1 MKEKEIVLEKDDFI
15 VEYQTRYW
23 ANTESPNYK
32 YFRYVLKRKIWIFKI
47 TIVASPW
54 VSMRVGL
61 SKTYNKFENLIKCL
75 NSAKVY

>member
-1 MKEKEIVLEKDDFI
+1 MKEKEVVLEKDDFI
-15 VEYQTRYW
+15 VEYQTRCW
-23 ANTESPNYK
+23 TNLENTNYK